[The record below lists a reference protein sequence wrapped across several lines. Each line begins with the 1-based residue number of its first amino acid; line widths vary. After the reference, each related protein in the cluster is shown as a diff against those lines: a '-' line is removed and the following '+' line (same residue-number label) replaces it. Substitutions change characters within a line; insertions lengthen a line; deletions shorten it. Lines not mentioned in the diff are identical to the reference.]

1 MRTIL
6 KIWANVEDSM
16 CNETL
21 QKKKVA
27 IGFKLIIMSTT
38 QLFSN

>member
-21 QKKKVA
+21 KKKKKVA
-27 IGFKLIIMSTT
+27 IGFKLIT
-38 QLFSN
+38 L